1 MTYGLR
7 LFIAGLALAL
17 LTGPAGRSQA
27 PPESDVFL
35 VNLRMEKGD
44 LRVGKPEN
52 ITRRKGYDNQ
62 PCFAPDGRSLLYTS
76 VRDDGQAD
84 VYRYDLRKQLSS
96 RLTQTAESE
105 YSPTPTP
112 DGKHFSVVRVEKDS
126 TQRLWQFPLAGGEPT
141 LLLAHVKPVGYH
153 CWLGP
158 DSLALFVLADSRT
171 DSRTDRRTAQSRPD
185 ESNSLYLARVGT
197 GDTVRIERRIGRA
210 IARIPGGSTVS
221 FVHKQG
227 TAWEIKRL
235 DPRTRQ
241 ITPLAPALAGSEDY
255 AWLPDG
261 TLLMGQGTRLYHC
274 NPSAPGGAEWK
285 EVADLGPYGISQ
297 LSRLSVS
304 PRGDRLALVGH

>member
-1 MTYGLR
+1 MTYNSR
-7 LFIAGLALAL
+7 LSIPKTIGCLVLAL
-17 LTGPAGRSQA
+17 LTGPAGRSQVL
-27 PPESDVFL
+27 PEADVFL
-35 VNLRMEKGD
+35 VDLRTEKGN

-76 VRDDGQAD
+76 VRDDGQVD
-84 VYRYDLRKQLSS
+84 VYRYDLRQRASR

-112 DGKHFSVVRVEKDS
+112 DGRHFSVVRVEKDS
-126 TQRLWQFPLAGGEPT
+126 TQRLWQFPLEGGEPT
-141 LLLAHVKPVGYH
+141 LVLARVKPVGYH

-158 DSLALFVLADSRT
+158 DSLALFVLGEG
-171 DSRTDRRTAQSRPD
+171 RPD
-185 ESNSLYLARVGT
+185 EPNSLYLARVGT
-197 GDTVRIERRIGRA
+197 GDTVRIERGIGRA
-210 IARIPGGSTVS
+210 IARIPGEPTVS

-227 TAWEIKRL
+227 TVWEIKRL

-241 ITPLAPALAGSEDY
+241 ITPLARTLAGSEDY

-261 TLLMGQGTRLYHC
+261 TLLMGRGARLYQC

-285 EVADLGPYGISQ
+285 EVADLGAYGINQ
-297 LSRLSVS
+297 LSRLAVS
-304 PRGDRLALVGH
+304 PRGDRLAVVGF